1 MIAILAP
8 LIGGTV
14 KTLCMSMLSETLL
27 KEVILILLTKLVKS
41 TDNDLDDQILASY
54 KKQIGK

>member
-14 KTLCMSMLSETLL
+14 KALCMSMLSEKLL

-54 KKQIGK
+54 KQQIGQ